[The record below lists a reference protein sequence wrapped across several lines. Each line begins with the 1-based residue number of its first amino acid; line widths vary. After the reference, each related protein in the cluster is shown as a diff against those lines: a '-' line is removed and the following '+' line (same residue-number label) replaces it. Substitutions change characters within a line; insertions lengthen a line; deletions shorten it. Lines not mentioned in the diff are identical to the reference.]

1 VSTSRSNSTRKARLF
16 IVDDHPIVRQ
26 GLALVINQEP
36 DLLVCGEAVARQEA
50 LTSIAQLHPDLAV
63 VDLSLQNS
71 NGMDLIKDL
80 KEHCPTVPVLAL
92 SMHDEMVVAER
103 ALRAGAR
110 GYIMKQE
117 APNKLLD
124 AIRCVLGGGIYASD
138 AVHSQLLRA
147 VSEARPRNGASRM
160 SRLSDRE
167 LQVFQLVGEGRS
179 TREIAEHLDLS
190 IKTVE
195 THYKRI
201 KRKLGLNN
209 ATELL
214 QHAALWV
221 AGSSSRP

>member
-1 VSTSRSNSTRKARLF
+1 
-16 IVDDHPIVRQ
+16 
-26 GLALVINQEP
+26 
-36 DLLVCGEAVARQEA
+36 
-50 LTSIAQLHPDLAV
+50 
-63 VDLSLQNS
+63 
-71 NGMDLIKDL
+71 
-80 KEHCPTVPVLAL
+80 
-92 SMHDEMVVAER
+92 
-103 ALRAGAR
+103 
-110 GYIMKQE
+110 
-117 APNKLLD
+117 
-124 AIRCVLGGGIYASD
+124 
-138 AVHSQLLRA
+138 
-147 VSEARPRNGASRM
+147 M